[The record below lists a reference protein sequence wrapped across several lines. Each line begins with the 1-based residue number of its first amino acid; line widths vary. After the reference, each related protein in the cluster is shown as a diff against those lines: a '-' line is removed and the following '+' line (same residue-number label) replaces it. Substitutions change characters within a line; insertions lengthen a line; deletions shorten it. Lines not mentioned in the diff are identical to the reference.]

1 MHSFIGCRSMRE
13 FECETTRSIIHRFME
28 LMELMKLMK
37 LMKSTVII
45 LNNLLVK
52 MHFGIKLFAINNS
65 VISFSI
71 FEEFLFQL

>member
-13 FECETTRSIIHRFME
+13 FEYETTRSIIHRRMR
-28 LMELMKLMK
+28 LMKLMK
-37 LMKSTVII
+37 LTVII

-71 FEEFLFQL
+71 F